1 MAWHEHD
8 EQTKAAVMAA
18 LLTGQ
23 SISAAAKDYKIP
35 IGTVKRWSADAK
47 ERLQPVR
54 NQKQERIGDLLI
66 DNVEAALET
75 TRAILDVIKD
85 PKWLR
90 RQEASQVGVL
100 YGIIQDKTYRILEA
114 LPDGDDAQE
123 QQNDESSGEELG

>member
-1 MAWHEHD
+1 MERREYD

-23 SISAAAKDYKIP
+23 SVYAAAKDFKIP
-35 IGTVKRWSADAK
+35 VGTVKRWSADAK
-47 ERLQPVR
+47 EKLQPVR
-54 NQKQERIGDLLI
+54 NQKEERIGDLII

-75 TRAILDVIKD
+75 TREILNVIKD

-90 RQEASQVGVL
+90 RQEASQIGVL

-114 LPDGDDAQE
+114 LPDSGDAEE
-123 QQNDESSGEELG
+123 QQSDEGSGE

>member
-1 MAWHEHD
+1 MERREYD

-23 SISAAAKDYKIP
+23 SVYAAAKDFKIP
-35 IGTVKRWSADAK
+35 VGTVKRWSADAK
-47 ERLQPVR
+47 ERLQPAR
-54 NQKQERIGDLLI
+54 NQKTERLGDLII

-75 TRAILDVIKD
+75 TREILNVIKD

-90 RQEASQVGVL
+90 RQEASQIGVL

-114 LPDGDDAQE
+114 LPDSGDAEE
-123 QQNDESSGEELG
+123 QQSDEGSGE

>member
-1 MAWHEHD
+1 MARREHD

-23 SISAAAKDYKIP
+23 SVYAAARDFKIP

-47 ERLQPVR
+47 EKLQPVR

-75 TRAILDVIKD
+75 TREILNVVKD

-90 RQEASQVGVL
+90 RQEASEIGVL
-100 YGIIQDKTYRILEA
+100 YGIIQDKTFRILEA
-114 LPDGDDAQE
+114 LPDSEPGQGDG
-123 QQNDESSGEELG
+123 SSGE

>member
-1 MAWHEHD
+1 MDRREYD

-23 SISAAAKDYKIP
+23 SVYATARDFKIP

-47 ERLQPVR
+47 ERLAPVR

-75 TRAILDVIKD
+75 TREILNVVKD

-90 RQEASQVGVL
+90 RQEASEIGVL
-100 YGIIQDKTYRILEA
+100 YGIIQDKTFRILEA
-114 LPDGDDAQE
+114 LPDSGDIEE
-123 QQNDESSGEELG
+123 QQGDESGGE

>member
-1 MAWHEHD
+1 MSRREHD

-23 SISAAAKDYKIP
+23 SVYAAARDFKIP

-47 ERLQPVR
+47 ERLAPVR

-75 TRAILDVIKD
+75 TREILNVVKD

-90 RQEASQVGVL
+90 IQEASEIGVL
-100 YGIIQDKTYRILEA
+100 YGIIQDKTFRILEA
-114 LPDGDDAQE
+114 LPDSETGQGDG
-123 QQNDESSGEELG
+123 SSGEEPI

>member
-1 MAWHEHD
+1 MERREYD

-23 SISAAAKDYKIP
+23 SVYAAAKDFKIP
-35 IGTVKRWSADAK
+35 VGTVKRWSADAK
-47 ERLQPVR
+47 EKLQPVR
-54 NQKQERIGDLLI
+54 NQKKERIGDLII

-75 TRAILDVIKD
+75 TREILNVIKD

-90 RQEASQVGVL
+90 RQEASQIGVL

-114 LPDGDDAQE
+114 LPDSGDAEE
-123 QQNDESSGEELG
+123 QQSDEGSGE

>member
-1 MAWHEHD
+1 MARREHD

-23 SISAAAKDYKIP
+23 SVYAAAKDFKIP
-35 IGTVKRWSADAK
+35 VGTVKRWSADAK
-47 ERLQPVR
+47 EKLQPVR

-75 TRAILDVIKD
+75 TREILNVVKD

-90 RQEASQVGVL
+90 RQEASEIGVL
-100 YGIIQDKTYRILEA
+100 YGIIQDKTFRILEA
-114 LPDGDDAQE
+114 LPDSEPGQGDG
-123 QQNDESSGEELG
+123 SSGEEPI

>member
-1 MAWHEHD
+1 MARHEHD

-23 SISAAAKDYKIP
+23 SVYAAAKDFKIP
-35 IGTVKRWSADAK
+35 VGTVKRWSADAK

-54 NQKQERIGDLLI
+54 NQKEERIGDLII

-75 TRAILDVIKD
+75 TREILNVVKN

-90 RQEASQVGVL
+90 KQEASQIAVL
-100 YGIIQDKTYRILEA
+100 YGVIQDKTDRLLDR
-114 LPDGDDAQE
+114 LPASGDIEE
-123 QQNDESSGEELG
+123 QQGDESGGTEPS

>member
-1 MAWHEHD
+1 MARREHD

-23 SISAAAKDYKIP
+23 SVYAAAKDFKIP
-35 IGTVKRWSADAK
+35 VGTVKRWSADAK
-47 ERLQPVR
+47 EKLQPVR

-75 TRAILDVIKD
+75 TREILNVVKD

-90 RQEASQVGVL
+90 RQEASEIGVL
-100 YGIIQDKTYRILEA
+100 YGIIQDKTFRILEA
-114 LPDGDDAQE
+114 LPDSEPGQGDG
-123 QQNDESSGEELG
+123 SSGTEPS

>member
-1 MAWHEHD
+1 MERREYD

-23 SISAAAKDYKIP
+23 SVYAAAKDFRIP
-35 IGTVKRWSADAK
+35 VGTVKRWSADAK
-47 ERLQPVR
+47 EKLQPVR
-54 NQKQERIGDLLI
+54 NQKEERIGDLII

-75 TRAILDVIKD
+75 TREILNVIKD

-90 RQEASQVGVL
+90 RQEASQIGVL

-114 LPDGDDAQE
+114 LPDSGDAEE
-123 QQNDESSGEELG
+123 QQSDEGSGE